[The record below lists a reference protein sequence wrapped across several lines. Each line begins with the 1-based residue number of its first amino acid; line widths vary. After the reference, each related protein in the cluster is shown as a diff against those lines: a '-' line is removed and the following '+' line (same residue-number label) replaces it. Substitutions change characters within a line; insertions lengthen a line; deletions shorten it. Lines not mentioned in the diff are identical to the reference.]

1 MGVFDKLNQK
11 KCDKAWRKVSNLLRD
26 QDKCIITLSTTKGY
40 DEFFNRV
47 KDAGYIMHIDDSMR
61 ESIFVT
67 IEKKEK
73 EIKYVN

>member
-1 MGVFDKLNQK
+1 MGILNMLNKK
-11 KCDKAWRKVSNLLRD
+11 KCDKAWSKVTNLLRD
-26 QDKCIITLSTTKGY
+26 QDGCIISLSTMKGY
-40 DEFFNRV
+40 DEFFKRV
-47 KDAGYIMHIDDSMR
+47 INAGYIMHIDDSMR

>member
-1 MGVFDKLNQK
+1 MKFIKKLNNK
-11 KCDKAWRKVSNLLRD
+11 KCDKALTKVHNLLRD

-40 DEFFNRV
+40 DAFFDKLKNEGLLV
-47 KDAGYIMHIDDSMR
+47 TIDDSMR

-67 IEKKEK
+67 IEKKDK

>member
-1 MGVFDKLNQK
+1 MGILNMLNKK
-11 KCDKAWRKVSNLLRD
+11 KCEKVWNKVTNLLHD
-26 QDKCIITLSTTKGY
+26 QDKCIISLSTMKGY
-40 DEFFNRV
+40 DEFFKRV
-47 KDAGYIMHIDDSMR
+47 INAGYIMHIDDSMR